1 MKSKIPS
8 LLALATRLMPVV
20 FALCLCG
27 CASSS
32 IKQTWK
38 SPACQPGQ
46 VQKMAVL
53 VVDDRGMV
61 RQGVENRFVRD
72 LRGRGQDVMA
82 THELLSL
89 SEIKA
94 DKDAA
99 AARFRDAGVNAV
111 LIVRMVDRTTYS
123 REMRA
128 TPECWVSTVTGYENT
143 GWYDYYSVAFMDMG
157 VIWGSMKQNLYL
169 NSSLFDL
176 KTGQRL
182 WSATTLT
189 VLKENADRLEVAD
202 SLVAKIVG
210 ALRKDG
216 LIR

>member
-1 MKSKIPS
+1 
-8 LLALATRLMPVV
+8 
-20 FALCLCG
+20 
-27 CASSS
+27 
-32 IKQTWK
+32 
-38 SPACQPGQ
+38 
-46 VQKMAVL
+46 
-53 VVDDRGMV
+53 
-61 RQGVENRFVRD
+61 
-72 LRGRGQDVMA
+72 
-82 THELLSL
+82 
-89 SEIKA
+89 
-94 DKDAA
+94 
-99 AARFRDAGVNAV
+99 
-111 LIVRMVDRTTYS
+111 
-123 REMRA
+123 
-128 TPECWVSTVTGYENT
+128 
-143 GWYDYYSVAFMDMG
+143 MDMG